1 MEKSLVIVESPAKA
15 KTINRYLGPKY
26 LVRASMGHVCDLPK
40 SKLGVDIDN
49 DFKPTYIILPKRRKL
64 IKNLQR
70 LASECHEIFLAADPD
85 REGEAICWHLSQLLE
100 KFNPNIRRVLLY
112 EITKKAVEE
121 AFSQPGRL
129 DENKIKAQQTRRIL
143 DRLMGY
149 LISPLLWEKI
159 GHGLSAGRVQSV
171 ALRLICE
178 REREIR
184 NFVPEEYW
192 TITAFLEASQP
203 PAFKANLEKIDGK
216 KVKLPTKIKADEV
229 LEELR
234 NCQFLH
240 KDIKIEEK
248 KRNPLPPYIT
258 STLQQ
263 DAFRLLHFSVT
274 KTMAIA
280 QRLYEGLPIGER
292 GPVGLITYMRTDSVR
307 ISPVALSWARTLI
320 EKNFGREY
328 LPPKARVFKN
338 KSQAQDAHEAIRPTS
353 PELTPEA
360 VKPYLKKDE
369 YELYR
374 LIWNRFLASQMA
386 AAVVEATE
394 FVIEAGRYEFKAKGQ
409 VIKFPGY
416 LKLFPETMD
425 KDEILPQAKPGE
437 ILKLI
442 DLEAKQNFTQPPP
455 RYTEGSLVRELEAKG
470 IGRPSTYAPIIATL
484 QDRVYVIKEKGKFI
498 PTELGLFVTD
508 FLITHFPD
516 LMDVKFT
523 AQMEAELDKISQG
536 EQQWLEALRNF
547 YELLKKD
554 LEKGK
559 EADTVKGKGIPTE
572 EKCPLCGQPLV
583 IKMGRYGQFKACS
596 AFPACQYKESL
607 KKNEAKKLEER
618 CPHCGSNLVSRKGPF
633 GFFIACSNYPRCYY
647 VKKNIEST
655 GLACPYNCGGL
666 IIKRKTKRGKFFYGC
681 SQYPKCQFATW
692 DEPIHQPCPRC
703 GQPVI
708 WQKRLRGGRIEQ
720 YCLNKECNYKSEITR
735 KGKEAKKEGKSQ
747 EIVNTGALRE

>member
-15 KTINRYLGPKY
+15 KTINRYLGSKY

-40 SKLGVDIDN
+40 SKLGVDIN
-49 DFKPTYIILPKRRKL
+49 NNFEPTYIILPKRRAL

-121 AFSQPGRL
+121 AFSQPNRL

-192 TITAFLEASQP
+192 TITALLEASQP

-216 KVKLPTKIKADEV
+216 KVKLPSKIKADEV
-229 LEELR
+229 LAELR
-234 NCQFLH
+234 NYPFIL
-240 KDIKIEEK
+240 KDIKVEEK
-248 KRNPLPPYIT
+248 KKNPLPPYIT

-263 DAFRLLHFSVT
+263 DAFRWLHFSVT

-307 ISPVALSWARTLI
+307 ISPLALSWARNLI
-320 EKNFGREY
+320 EKNFGRDY
-328 LPPKARVFKN
+328 LPPRARVFKN

-353 PELTPEA
+353 PELTPEV

-386 AAVVEATE
+386 AALLEATE
-394 FVIEAGRYEFKAKGQ
+394 FLIEAGRYEFKAKGQ
-409 VIKFPGY
+409 VLKFPGY
-416 LKLFPETMD
+416 LKLVPETMD
-425 KDEILPQAKPGE
+425 KDEILPQAGLGE
-437 ILKLI
+437 VLKLI

-484 QDRVYVIKEKGKFI
+484 QDRVYVTKEKGKFV

-508 FLITHFPD
+508 FLVDHFPD

-536 EQQWLEALRNF
+536 ERQWLEALRNF

-559 EADTVKGKGIPTE
+559 EAETVKGKGIPTE

-583 IKMGRYGQFKACS
+583 IKMGRYGRFKACS
-596 AFPACQYKESL
+596 AFPACQFKESL
-607 KKNEAKKLEER
+607 RKNEARKLEEK
-618 CPHCGSNLVSRKGPF
+618 CPQCGSPLISRKGPY
-633 GFFIACSNYPRCYY
+633 GYFIACSNYPRCDYI
-647 VKKNIEST
+647 KKNSEPT
-655 GLACPYNCGGL
+655 GLSCPLNCGGL
-666 IIKRKTKRGKFFYGC
+666 ILKRKTRRGKIFYGC
-681 SQYPKCQFATW
+681 SHFPTCQFATW
-692 DEPIHQPCPRC
+692 DEPVSEPCPRC

-708 WQKRLRGGRIEQ
+708 WQKRLRGGKIQQ
-720 YCLNKECNYKSEITR
+720 YCLNKECNYKVELPG
-735 KGKEAKKEGKSQ
+735 KGKTVKKASKGQ
-747 EIVNTGALRE
+747 ETVETGAETR